1 MIVTSGPDI
10 LKPYEFKTHHHRS
23 YPVFDYQ
30 QGNRDFTV
38 KNETKKRTEAQKMN
52 DDWSKKKERQLY
64 CIRPGFWFWYYPVG
78 SFTTKSEISFLVQL
92 FPSLMNPSN
101 VLTTSKNFPFT
112 MNKNKDLFFYCFPE
126 FNSNEDVII
135 VNQFFPSRAD
145 SKMEEWITSGQV
157 LAAGHKAPVLG
168 EVGPRTGQ

>member
-1 MIVTSGPDI
+1 MIGPKRKKDNFI
-10 LKPYEFKTHHHRS
+10 ASDPD
-23 YPVFDYQ
+23 FDF
-30 QGNRDFTV
+30 DTTLWV
-38 KNETKKRTEAQKMN
+38 
-52 DDWSKKKERQLY
+52 QLLL
-64 CIRPGFWFWYYPVG
+64 
-78 SFTTKSEISFLVQL
+78 KSEIIFLVLL

-101 VLTTSKNFPFT
+101 VITTSKNFPFT

-168 EVGPRTGQ
+168 VVGPRTGQ